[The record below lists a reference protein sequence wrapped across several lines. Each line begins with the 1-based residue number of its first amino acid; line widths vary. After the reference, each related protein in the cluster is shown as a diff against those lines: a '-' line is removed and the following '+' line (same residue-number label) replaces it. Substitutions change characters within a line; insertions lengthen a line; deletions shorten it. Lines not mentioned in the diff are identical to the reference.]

1 MKKIFCYIFLL
12 LSINSICQSPIET
25 TKKVA
30 NYIINNAPFEYR
42 FDVFKPSH
50 LLSSIQ
56 AIDFG
61 RTFGLQ
67 ANSLAFAYTQIEV
80 EKDTSITLEI
90 SNSSALQLF
99 VNHKKVLENIN
110 ANNLKFD
117 FLERSIVLQKKV
129 QIFLTKGINDLL
141 FKSYY
146 LNTPD
151 WKILIQCT
159 NANVKIGLMNM
170 NQLDKTTAELSNF
183 LVAGSIAVANVD
195 DAFSKNFDI
204 ANEIIIAKVFNY
216 NNKSYTWT
224 LPKIELTQNVI
235 NPQPFWG
242 SYYNYNY
249 HTAGVAW
256 AIAELGNITKDTTYK
271 NYTTNYCNFI
281 LKAKPFVSYQVREL
295 WQTNSV
301 DNLIVNTPLLDFTSA
316 PAMPFLYKLITE
328 KNFAERDT
336 YNSFFQQIKQ
346 YIFKQQTRLPGG
358 NFTRETPEKYTTWVD
373 DMFMGLP
380 FVIHCADET
389 NNPNEKRIYQDDAA
403 KQVLAFADVLFDK
416 KDSLFHHAR
425 HSNRPEVQYPY
436 WLRANGWGLWATTEV
451 LKGLPK
457 NHLNY
462 TKIMALYKAL
472 ITSLIEHQDE
482 SGLWHNIV
490 NKPTTKLETSGSAII
505 TLAIARGVN
514 EGWLDKNIYAPI
526 AQKAWAAL
534 NKNIEPDGQVKDII
548 IGSFTNEDYHYY
560 ENQPFVKNDSHGML
574 CVLMCGLEMNK
585 LMTEAKTTTAV
596 TK

>member
-1 MKKIFCYIFLL
+1 MKKIFCYISLL
-12 LSINSICQSPIET
+12 LSINCFSQSPIET

-30 NYIINNAPFEYR
+30 DYIINNAPFEYR

-50 LLSSIQ
+50 LLSSLQVIN
-56 AIDFG
+56 FG

-67 ANSLAFAYTQIEV
+67 ANSVAFAYTQIEAQR
-80 EKDTSITLEI
+80 DTAIMLEI

-99 VNHKKVLENIN
+99 VNHKKVLENTN
-110 ANNLKFD
+110 ANNLKFE
-117 FLERSIVLQKKV
+117 FLERSVVLEKKV
-129 QIFLTKGINDLL
+129 QISLRKGINEVLL
-141 FKSYY
+141 KSFYS
-146 LNTPD
+146 NATD
-151 WKILIQCT
+151 WKILLQCT
-159 NANVKIGLMNM
+159 NANIKIGLMNM
-170 NQLDKTTAELSNF
+170 QQLDKATAELSNF
-183 LVAGSIAVANVD
+183 LVAGNIPVANVNE
-195 DAFSKNFDI
+195 AFSRDFEI
-204 ANEIIIAKVFNY
+204 ANETVIAKVFNY
-216 NNKSYTWT
+216 NNKPYTWT

-235 NPQPFWG
+235 NPQPYWG
-242 SYYNYNY
+242 SFYNYNY

-256 AIAELGNITKDTTYK
+256 AIAELGNITKDTSYK

-281 LKAKPFVSYQVREL
+281 LKAKPFVSYQVKEL

-328 KNFAERDT
+328 KNFAERDA
-336 YNSFFQQIKQ
+336 YNNFFQQIKQ
-346 YIFKQQTRLPGG
+346 YIFKQQIRLPGG

-380 FVIHCADET
+380 FVTHCAAET
-389 NNPNEKRIYQDDAA
+389 NDPKEKRKYQDDAA

-425 HSNRPEVQYPY
+425 HSSRPEVQYPY

-451 LKGLPK
+451 LKCLPK
-457 NHLNY
+457 DHSSYN
-462 TKIMALYKAL
+462 KIMALYKAH
-472 ITSLIEHQDE
+472 ITSLIKQQDP

-490 NKPTTKLETSGSAII
+490 NIPTAKLETSGSAII

-514 EGWLDKNIYAPI
+514 EGWLDKNIYSPI
-526 AQKAWAAL
+526 AQKGWKAL
-534 NKNIEPDGQVKDII
+534 CKNIEPDGQVKDII
-548 IGSFTNEDYHYY
+548 VGSFTSEDYHYY
-560 ENQPFVKNDSHGML
+560 ENQPLVKNDSHGML

-585 LMTEAKTTTAV
+585 LVVDASNAV
-596 TK
+596 SK